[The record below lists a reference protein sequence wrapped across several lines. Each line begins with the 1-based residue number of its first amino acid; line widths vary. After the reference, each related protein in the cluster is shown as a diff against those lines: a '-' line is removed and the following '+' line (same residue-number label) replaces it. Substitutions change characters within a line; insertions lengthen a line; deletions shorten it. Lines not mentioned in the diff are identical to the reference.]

1 MKRMISIMLAFCACC
16 FSMVSCGQQKTAEQL
31 DTTIKREVPLGTERN
46 AVIGFLQQHKIPYH
60 DSKDVKNYKGPR
72 TVWGSPPAS
81 EGLQV
86 FTTDVVFTFE
96 FDNQDKLVSYKMTKR
111 LVGP

>member
-1 MKRMISIMLAFCACC
+1 MKRMTSIMFAFCACC
-16 FSMVSCGQQKTAEQL
+16 FSLVSYGQRNTVEQL
-31 DTTIKREVPLGTERN
+31 NSTIKQELPLGVDRN
-46 AVIGFLQQHKIPYH
+46 AVIGFLQQHTIPYY
-60 DSKDVKNYKGPR
+60 DSEDVKNYKGPR

-86 FTTDVVFTFE
+86 FTTDIVFTFE
-96 FDNQDKLVSYKMTKR
+96 FDEKDKLVFYKMGKR